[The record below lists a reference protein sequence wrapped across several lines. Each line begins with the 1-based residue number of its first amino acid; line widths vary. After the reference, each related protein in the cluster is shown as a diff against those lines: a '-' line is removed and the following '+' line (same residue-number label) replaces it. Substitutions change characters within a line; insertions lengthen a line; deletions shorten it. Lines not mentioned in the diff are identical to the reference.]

1 MPSSVVAWFGY
12 DALMKV
18 LKVRYVSGA
27 IYEYMGV
34 PEDIYEEMR
43 RSKSKGIYLNK
54 NIKPYYDYRK
64 VEDAA

>member
-12 DALMKV
+12 DASVKV
-18 LKVRYVSGA
+18 LTVRYISGA
-27 IYEYMGV
+27 IYEYLGV
-34 PEDIYEEMR
+34 PGEIYGEMR
-43 RSKSKGIYLNK
+43 SSKSKGIYLNK